1 MATVPRSLLLGA
13 VKISDKIR
21 GWWPDI
27 LALATYAVS
36 AVLLLIHL
44 WRDPGARMLA
54 DNKQDEIFFEWILT
68 HAGRVITHGDSPFF
82 TEELNA
88 PLGVNLMANTSVLGL
103 AIPLSPVTLL
113 FGAPVTFALITT
125 LALAG
130 TAAAWYFVLSRDVV
144 NSKMAAFVGG
154 LFCGFAPAM
163 ISQST
168 GHPNI
173 AGQFVIPFVIRS
185 VLRLQ
190 DGERFVRRGLM
201 LAALVVYQCF
211 INEELLF
218 LTALALGVFLLAYL
232 PPRELI
238 PAAKKA
244 LPALGVAVAAAGAV
258 LAYPLYHQF
267 AGAQA
272 YRGLPEFVLGYS
284 SDLASFTEYSRRSII
299 GDAARIDGLGGATEE
314 NTFFGLP
321 LVVLILVAMVW
332 LWRQRVARAVS
343 ITALVFTVLS
353 LGPTLRYRGH
363 DTSWTGPWKLLS
375 SLPLFDSVVPTRLAL
390 VVTPLVG
397 VLLALFVD
405 RKVMAPSPARFV
417 WVGALAVALLPLIP
431 TPQPAEPRAGVPTF
445 FTSGQWRRSLPPE
458 ATVVPVPGGWYEYLD
473 AMQWSTAANL
483 DFRMVG
489 GYFLAPE
496 PGRADSRASFGPGY
510 PPTMQLLG
518 NVASTGQVPFVTAEQ
533 QSQAR
538 ADVVYWHA
546 TTIVLPESHGGAD
559 AVRQTLDQLYGPGE
573 HVADVWL
580 WDVRSLS

>member
-1 MATVPRSLLLGA
+1 

-21 GWWPDI
+21 GWLPDL

-68 HAGRVITHGDSPFF
+68 HAGRVVTHGDSPFF

-88 PLGVNLMANTSVLGL
+88 PLGVNLMANTSILGL

-113 FGAPVTFALITT
+113 FGAPVTFVLITT

-144 NSKMAAFVGG
+144 SSKVAAFVGG
-154 LFCGFAPAM
+154 LFCGFGPAM

-173 AGQFVIPFVIRS
+173 AGQFVIPFIIRS
-185 VLRLQ
+185 VLRLR
-190 DGERFVRRGLM
+190 DREHFVRRGLV

-211 INEELLF
+211 INEEVLF

-232 PPRELI
+232 PPREII
-238 PAAKKA
+238 PAAKQA
-244 LPALGVAVAAAGAV
+244 LPALGVAAGAAGAV

-267 AGAQA
+267 AGPQS
-272 YRGLPEFVLGYS
+272 YRGLPDFVLGFS
-284 SDLASFTEYSRRSII
+284 SDLASFAEYSRRSII
-299 GDAARIDGLGGATEE
+299 GDAASVEKLGGATEE

-321 LVVLILVAMVW
+321 LLVLVLIATVW
-332 LWRQRVARAVS
+332 LWRNRVARAVS
-343 ITALVFTVLS
+343 ITAIVFAVLS
-353 LGPTLRYRGH
+353 LGPTLRFKAH
-363 DTSWTGPWKLLS
+363 DTSWSGPWKLLS

-397 VLLALFVD
+397 VLLAVLVD
-405 RKVMAPSPARFV
+405 RRVMVPSPARFV

-431 TPQPAEPRAGVPTF
+431 TPQPADARAGVPVF
-445 FTSGQWRRSLPPE
+445 FTSGQWRQSLPPD
-458 ATVVPVPGGWYEYLD
+458 ATVVPVPGGWFEYLN
-473 AMQWSTAANL
+473 AMQWSTTAKL
-483 DFRMVG
+483 DFRIVG

-496 PGRADSRASFGPGY
+496 PGRADSRASFGPGN
-510 PPTMQLLG
+510 PQTMQLLR
-518 NVASTGQVPFVTAEQ
+518 NVADTGQVPFVTADQ
-533 QSQAR
+533 QAQAR

-546 TTIVLPESHGGAD
+546 TTLVMPDSHGGAD